1 MNNTTSG
8 LYFQPSANGNRMT
21 AISYFAMTDLL
32 FRKQRHGRFA
42 ISRAAKTDILFLPMN
57 D

>member
-8 LYFQPSANGNRMT
+8 LYFQPSANVNRMT

-32 FRKQRHGRFA
+32 FRKQRHGRSA